1 MSTFLVGAGFGFG
14 WSPCVGPILGAIL
27 TLAGSRDTAMEGV
40 GLLAIYSAG
49 LAVPFLMAGW
59 SIEFFFRRLQRMKHH
74 FRKLEVASGAILMG
88 VGVLLM
94 TDQFTALNRHFQFM
108 AEWLT
113 AAEQMLQ

>member
-1 MSTFLVGAGFGFG
+1 MVGAGFGFG
-14 WSPCVGPILGAIL
+14 WSPCVGPILGMVL
-27 TLAGSRDTAMEGV
+27 TLAGSRETAMQGV

-59 SIEFFFRRLQRMKHH
+59 SIDFFFRALQRMKHH
-74 FRKLEVASGAILMG
+74 FRAFEVASGAILMG

-94 TDQFTALNRHFQFM
+94 TDRFTMFNRRFQFLND
-108 AEWLT
+108 WVI